1 MKAVAYIYSLNT
13 MKSRKVLNKEFIK
26 SKWTMVPLDRLLPPI
41 TSVMS
46 VYPESDWREVDNS
59 F

>member
-1 MKAVAYIYSLNT
+1 MKR
-13 MKSRKVLNKEFIK
+13 RKALNKEFIK

-41 TSVMS
+41 TSVPS
-46 VYPESDWREVDNS
+46 VCPENDWREVDNS